1 MASLYGVSP
10 FTVRPRLPAAAGED
24 GLHLFRKSLHLFL
37 SPASGLPAASTSKN
51 VCGTIHAAAATPL
64 KLLLSHKFFLPERHH
79 HTLVAMTPMVGIHSE
94 FVRPVSCSGPADALS
109 AAYKASGEPLNYGRN
124 YGAKPSE
131 DHRAGYE
138 IRPEITPWPALLK
151 SPASLHPAAGLSL
164 PYGKSHTNHDR
175 YTTTAAKQTKPIWLI
190 FFRRR
195 NVQIQKGV
203 PECPDYIEG
212 SGLETLPIP
221 ENMYR
226 RFLD

>member
-1 MASLYGVSP
+1 MCQTQSGTALPWHPCMAY
-10 FTVRPRLPAAAGED
+10 
-24 GLHLFRKSLHLFL
+24 LHLLSGRDFRCRRRGRTSPVPQIAPFVL

-51 VCGTIHAAAATPL
+51 VCGTIHAAAATPM

-79 HTLVAMTPMVGIHSE
+79 HTPGCHDSHGRHPLE

-109 AAYKASGEPLNYGRN
+109 AAYKKASGEPLNYGRN
-124 YGAKPSE
+124 YGAKPSGGPP
-131 DHRAGYE
+131 RRIRNPTRNYALAG
-138 IRPEITPWPALLK
+138 LLK

-195 NVQIQKGV
+195 NVQIQKG
-203 PECPDYIEG
+203 G
-212 SGLETLPIP
+212 SRMSRL
-221 ENMYR
+221 Y
-226 RFLD
+226 